1 MIVQP
6 RKPLSQLRQLRKR
19 RGLSLEAVA
28 FLADVDPATVS
39 RIERGLV
46 TPHTHTLVALAR
58 ALQVSIAR
66 MRELVA
72 EAEAS

>member
-6 RKPLSQLRQLRKR
+6 RRPTSQLRELRKR

-28 FLADVDPATVS
+28 FLASIDPATVS

-46 TPHTHTLVALAR
+46 TPHTHTLVA
-58 ALQVSIAR
+58 
-66 MRELVA
+66 
-72 EAEAS
+72 EAEGID